1 MIAYIYIYY
10 IILYI
15 IYIMR
20 AYYGPLIITLPRKEL
35 KKQLSSRKLMASL
48 REALSNVF
56 IKSIYH

>member
-1 MIAYIYIYY
+1 
-10 IILYI
+10 
-15 IYIMR
+15 MR